1 MSSIKP
7 SIKTIR
13 KSRKA
18 NKKLYPCFATANALG
33 KFSWGN
39 LPFPQTP
46 MDAIFFKIMPDV
58 FHSDWNLAVGIIS
71 KKTAQI
77 LTNPNVDFWME
88 SFGLPCDCG
97 MDKKTV
103 VLFSLNS

>member
-1 MSSIKP
+1 
-7 SIKTIR
+7 
-13 KSRKA
+13 
-18 NKKLYPCFATANALG
+18 
-33 KFSWGN
+33 
-39 LPFPQTP
+39 
-46 MDAIFFKIMPDV
+46 MPDV
-58 FHSDWNLAVGIIS
+58 FHSDWYCAVGILS

>member
-1 MSSIKP
+1 
-7 SIKTIR
+7 
-13 KSRKA
+13 
-18 NKKLYPCFATANALG
+18 
-33 KFSWGN
+33 
-39 LPFPQTP
+39 
-46 MDAIFFKIMPDV
+46 MPDV

-77 LTNPNVDFWME
+77 LTNPHVDFWME
-88 SFGLPCDCG
+88 SLGLPCDCG

>member
-13 KSRKA
+13 KTHKA

-46 MDAIFFKIMPDV
+46 MDAIFFKIMLEI
-58 FHSDWNLAVGIIS
+58 FHSDWRIAVGIIS
-71 KKTAQI
+71 KKTAQ
-77 LTNPNVDFWME
+77 VDSYPHVVFWME
-88 SFGLPCDCG
+88 SLGLPCDCG
-97 MDKKTV
+97 MDKKNDY
-103 VLFSLNS
+103 FF